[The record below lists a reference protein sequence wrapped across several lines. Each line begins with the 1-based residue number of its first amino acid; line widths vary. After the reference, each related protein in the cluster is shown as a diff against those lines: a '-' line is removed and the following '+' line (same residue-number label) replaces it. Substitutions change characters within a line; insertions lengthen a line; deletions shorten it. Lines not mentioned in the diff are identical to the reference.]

1 MALAMAAGLSGL
13 VAGEASAYPNRGW
26 DPGPGHGWNQATN
39 RVDVVVWAKQTTN
52 SWGNDRWGNGRW
64 DNDRWGN
71 GRRGNDRWGNG
82 RRWDNGPRW
91 SSAPRVYAVE
101 TYTGR
106 YAGTATLVSTDRSGG
121 MLGYRYV
128 FRNLPWDTILKI
140 RVSGPGSYVGMDDL
154 YLPRRTSGSLDLS
167 ATFNQV

>member
-1 MALAMAAGLSGL
+1 MIVGVMVVGTMIVGVMVVGVMIVGAAAG
-13 VAGEASAYPNRGW
+13 AG
-26 DPGPGHGWNQATN
+26 
-39 RVDVVVWAKQTTN
+39 TTV
-52 SWGNDRWGNGRW
+52 
-64 DNDRWGN
+64 
-71 GRRGNDRWGNG
+71 
-82 RRWDNGPRW
+82 RW

-128 FRNLPWDTILKI
+128 FRNLPWDTILRI

-167 ATFNQV
+167 ATFNPV

>member
-1 MALAMAAGLSGL
+1 MFRKLTVALMALAMAAGLSGL

-52 SWGNDRWGNGRW
+52 SW
-64 DNDRWGN
+64 
-71 GRRGNDRWGNG
+71 GNDRWGNG